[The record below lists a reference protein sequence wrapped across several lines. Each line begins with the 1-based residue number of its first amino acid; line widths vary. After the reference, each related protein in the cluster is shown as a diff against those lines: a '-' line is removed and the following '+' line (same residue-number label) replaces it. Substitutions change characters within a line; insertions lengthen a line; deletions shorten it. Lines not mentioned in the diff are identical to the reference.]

1 LIWSA
6 EERPCA
12 CACTIATHAPKK
24 VTHAA
29 RESAANVI
37 RANLLVC
44 IAISFEPIPE
54 FRLSEVK
61 SSRSATQRS
70 SRVSKAE
77 LPFKDETWAQHD
89 LFPGGLLN
97 TATKT
102 LSGMTV

>member
-1 LIWSA
+1 MRPEKVLPTSSALISSYA
-6 EERPCA
+6 LPSPLSRSQNFVC
-12 CACTIATHAPKK
+12 PK
-24 VTHAA
+24 
-29 RESAANVI
+29 
-37 RANLLVC
+37 
-44 IAISFEPIPE
+44 
-54 FRLSEVK
+54 VK